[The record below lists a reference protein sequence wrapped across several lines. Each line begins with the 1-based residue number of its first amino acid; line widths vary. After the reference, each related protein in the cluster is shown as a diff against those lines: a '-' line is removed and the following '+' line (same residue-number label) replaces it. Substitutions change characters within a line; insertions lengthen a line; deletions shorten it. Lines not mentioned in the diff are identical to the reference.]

1 MKTIIVCGPPASGK
15 TTYVKQHMIPGD
27 IVVDLDA
34 IIDAISFRQ
43 GKEDMPDL
51 LPVALGIR
59 NYLYRVID
67 CSEVR
72 SVHAWVIACL
82 PTQKERDDLVE
93 RFDAELI
100 HLDVPKEECLKR
112 AAYDGD
118 CSRISLQVRIIEK
131 YFEKVRRDGR

>member
-15 TTYVKQHMIPGD
+15 TTYVKQHMISGD

-34 IIDAISFRQ
+34 IIDAISFRK
-43 GKEDMPDL
+43 GKEDIPEL

-72 SVHAWVIACL
+72 AVHAWVIACL
-82 PTQKERDDLVE
+82 PTQKERDDLME

-100 HLDVPKEECLKR
+100 HLDVPKEECIQR
-112 AAYDGD
+112 AVRDGER
-118 CSRISLQVRIIEK
+118 SKISLQVRIIEK
-131 YFEKVRRDGR
+131 YFEKARRENQ